1 MAWPGLRS
9 DLRAFLG
16 LDLVIDTI
24 PRMEAIMARINDAL
38 NALVAQQQEASAA
51 QLVSF
56 SNLQSGVDRLRAIV
70 DRLQAEVQNPELTE
84 EAQAAMQ
91 QLTTGFTEMTR
102 QAQAA
107 DDTVEEPTPAP
118 TPAPTDGEVPAD
130 GTDPGAGMPA
140 DTGADTGTSDTT
152 GTSER

>member
-9 DLRAFLG
+9 DLCAFLG
-16 LDLVIDTI
+16 LDLVIDSI
-24 PRMEAIMARINDAL
+24 PRMEAIMVRINDAL

-107 DDTVEEPTPAP
+107 DDGVEEPTPAP
-118 TPAPTDGEVPAD
+118 ADEAPEVAEDGGDTQQLPD
-130 GTDPGAGMPA
+130 GST
-140 DTGADTGTSDTT
+140 
-152 GTSER
+152 ERR